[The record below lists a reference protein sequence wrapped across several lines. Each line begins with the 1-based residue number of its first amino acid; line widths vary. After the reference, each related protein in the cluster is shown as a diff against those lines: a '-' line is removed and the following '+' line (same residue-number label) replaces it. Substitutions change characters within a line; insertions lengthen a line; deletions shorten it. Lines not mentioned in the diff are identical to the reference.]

1 MSRWIH
7 ILLPLAA
14 LCVLSCRG
22 GLDDPTVGHSMGEAT
37 ARAKWLELP
46 ETSATDGLDFF
57 YRSCSINGKALRNYS
72 FYWDYTSRVSRWVA
86 YPLCSAYLGASGRT
100 EAWGYDP
107 LLPAAKQSNV
117 SGGLR
122 ESDNG
127 DYYARGLQLSP
138 AHRSANDDLNSTVFY
153 STNVVPMDDDFS
165 RFVWPALDEKILSW
179 AASSD
184 TLYVVSGCV
193 TEGAEHYVTD
203 RSNNRVTVPAALFKA
218 VLRYVKDATVGH
230 NGYMA
235 VAFWYNHEACT
246 MVYSKAESLSVA
258 DLEEKLGY
266 GLFVN
271 LDGIVGANVASTIK
285 SEDPRDINW
294 WWQ

>member
-1 MSRWIH
+1 MSRWFH

-14 LCVLSCRG
+14 LCMLSCRG
-22 GLDDPTVGHSMGEAT
+22 GLDDPTVGYHVGNPIAT
-37 ARAKWLELP
+37 AKWLELP
-46 ETSATDGLDFF
+46 ETSATDELDFF
-57 YRSCSINGKALRNYS
+57 SRSCSINGKALRNYS
-72 FYWDYTSRVSRWVA
+72 FYWDNASRVSHWVA
-86 YPLCSAYLGASGRT
+86 YPLCSAYLGTSGRS

-107 LLPAAKQSNV
+107 LMSGNLQSNV
-117 SGGLR
+117 SGSFR
-122 ESDNG
+122 EGDNG
-127 DYYARGLQLSP
+127 WYARGLLLPP
-138 AHRSANDDLNSTVFY
+138 ADRSANDDLNSTVFY

-165 RFVWPALDEKILSW
+165 RHVWPALEEKIRDW

-203 RSNNRVTVPAALFKA
+203 RSNNRVTVPAAFFKA

-235 VAFWYNHEACT
+235 VAFWYNHEGCT
-246 MVYSKAESLSVA
+246 MIFSNADSLSIA